1 MILITGGAGYI
12 GSHTNKILNQQGYK
26 TVIFD
31 NLERGHLE
39 FVKWGK
45 FFKGDLRNIEDIRD
59 CFKKYPNIK
68 AVIHFAAYAY
78 VGESVQY
85 PDMYY
90 ENNVLGTLNLLRV
103 MQEFGVNNMVFSS
116 SCATYGIPR
125 KIPIS
130 EDIPQNPINS
140 YGKSK
145 LLSEQI
151 IKDFAKSYGLKYIIL
166 RYFNAAGADP
176 DCEIGE
182 WHEPETHLIPLTIFA
197 TIGKTPGLKIYG
209 SDYPTKDGTCIRDY
223 IHVMDLAN
231 AHLKSLEYL
240 LSNGESDEF
249 NVGLG
254 RGYSVKEIVAA
265 VEKVVG
271 KVCNYDYVDRRA
283 GDPPI
288 LIASN
293 EKIINKLKRFPKFDD
308 IELIIKTAY
317 EWHIKSL

>member
-26 TVIFD
+26 TIVFD

-39 FVKWGK
+39 FVKWGE
-45 FFKGDLRNIEDIRD
+45 FLNDDLRNIEEIRD

-90 ENNVLGTLNLLRV
+90 ENNVKGTLNLLKV
-103 MQEFGVNNMVFSS
+103 MQEFGVKNIVFSS
-116 SCATYGIPR
+116 SCATYGIPT

-130 EDIPQNPINS
+130 ENTSQNPINP

-145 LLSEQI
+145 LFSEQI

-182 WHEPETHLIPLTIFA
+182 WHEPETHLIPLAIFA

-223 IHVMDLAN
+223 IHVIDLAN
-231 AHLKSLEYL
+231 AHLRSLEYL

-254 RGYSVKEIVAA
+254 KGYSVKEVITP

-271 KVCNYDYVDRRA
+271 KGCNYDYADRRA

-293 EKIINKLKRFPKFDD
+293 EKIMKKLKWFPKYDD

-317 EWHIKSL
+317 EWHIKSF